1 MKTLDGFYYIRTY
14 YGWNH
19 PCACCGMSLT
29 YEVPKTFL
37 SSGKGIRVILGESK
51 YKGKSKKIDST
62 VVQTKQGPL
71 TVVIRTED

>member
-1 MKTLDGFYYIRTY
+1 MNTLNEYYYKCTY
-14 YGWNH
+14 SGWNH

-37 SSGKGIRVILGESK
+37 SSEKGIRVILGESK

>member
-1 MKTLDGFYYIRTY
+1 MNTLDDRYRKRTY
-14 YGWNH
+14 YGWYH
-19 PCACCGMSLT
+19 PCDCCGMSLT
-29 YEVPKTFL
+29 YKVPKTFL

-71 TVVIRTED
+71 TVAIRIED

>member
-1 MKTLDGFYYIRTY
+1 
-14 YGWNH
+14 
-19 PCACCGMSLT
+19 MSLT
-29 YEVPKTFL
+29 YKVPKTFL
-37 SSGKGIRVILGESK
+37 SSEKGIRVILGESK

>member
-1 MKTLDGFYYIRTY
+1 MNTLDDRYRKRTY
-14 YGWNH
+14 YGWYH
-19 PCACCGMSLT
+19 PCDCCGMSLT

>member
-1 MKTLDGFYYIRTY
+1 MKTLDHFYLERKYTN
-14 YGWNH
+14 WNT
-19 PCACCGMSLT
+19 PCDCCGMSLT
-29 YEVPKTFL
+29 YKVPKTFL
-37 SSGKGIRVILGESK
+37 SSEKGIRVILGESK

>member
-1 MKTLDGFYYIRTY
+1 MNTLDDHYRKRTY
-14 YGWNH
+14 YGWYH
-19 PCACCGMSLT
+19 PCDCCGMSLT

>member
-1 MKTLDGFYYIRTY
+1 MKTLDDRYNERAYS
-14 YGWNH
+14 GWHN
-19 PCACCGMSLT
+19 PCDCCGMDLS
-29 YEVPKTFL
+29 YKVPKTFI
-37 SSGKGIRVILGESK
+37 SSGRGIRVLLGESK

>member
-1 MKTLDGFYYIRTY
+1 MKTLDRYYYECTY
-14 YGWNH
+14 SGWKT
-19 PCACCGMSLT
+19 PCDCCGMSLT
-29 YEVPKTFL
+29 YEVPKTFI

>member
-1 MKTLDGFYYIRTY
+1 MKTLDGYYCKRKY
-14 YGWNH
+14 VGWIV
-19 PCACCGMSLT
+19 PCECCGMDIT
-29 YEVPKTFL
+29 YKVPKTFL